1 MGTML
6 QFTCGTSRFHPIF
19 VCFLENNTLLQGNE
33 KVSFVTG
40 SSSDLRAIT
49 FYRIERLFSLN
60 VTFLQDTN
68 HRISLLR
75 CS

>member
-1 MGTML
+1 V
-6 QFTCGTSRFHPIF
+6 FS
-19 VCFLENNTLLQGNE
+19 ENNRLLQCNE

-40 SSSDLRAIT
+40 SFSDLTAIT

-60 VTFLQDTN
+60 ATFLPNTN
-68 HRISLLR
+68 HRSALLL